1 MFFFFSSRRRH
12 TRCALVTGVQ
22 TCALPIYHEN
32 GLHTDGTECN
42 MAGRNTDGDQQV
54 SAFFL
59 FGNDGPIT
67 DGVRFLD
74 ATSYIAFIPNESI
87 SIDVALHHMGIH
99 GVSRHADRVVCH
111 PQPFAIMLG
120 DYIIAYHASGFT
132 SIQLLLPSE
141 RKSI

>member
-1 MFFFFSSRRRH
+1 
-12 TRCALVTGVQ
+12 
-22 TCALPIYHEN
+22 
-32 GLHTDGTECN
+32 

-132 SIQLLLPSE
+132 DIQLLLPSVFTPIFILTCYPS
-141 RKSI
+141 RNLVPNLFWYTGVVDRQSVV

>member
-1 MFFFFSSRRRH
+1 
-12 TRCALVTGVQ
+12 
-22 TCALPIYHEN
+22 
-32 GLHTDGTECN
+32 
-42 MAGRNTDGDQQV
+42 MAGRNTDWDQQV

-74 ATSYIAFIPNESI
+74 ATSYIAFLPNESI

-120 DYIIAYHASGFT
+120 AYIIASHASGR
-132 SIQLLLPSE
+132 SE
-141 RKSI
+141 ERRVGKGCVSKCRCRWSPYH